1 MRGDYALFFG
11 LWLQNPLQITPIAV
25 GPLRMPGAR
34 VAHVRRN
41 LPPARIWA
49 LSTLARDVRES
60 E

>member
-1 MRGDYALFFG
+1 MRGDYTSFLALR
-11 LWLQNPLQITPIAV
+11 LQNPLQIAAIAV

-34 VAHVRRN
+34 VAYVRRN
-41 LPPARIWA
+41 LPPAQIWV